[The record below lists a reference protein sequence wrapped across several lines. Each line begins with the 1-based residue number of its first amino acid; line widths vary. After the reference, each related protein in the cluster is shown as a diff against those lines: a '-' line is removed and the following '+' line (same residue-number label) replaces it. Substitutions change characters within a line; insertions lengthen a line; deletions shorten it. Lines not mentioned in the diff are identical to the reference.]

1 MEMIQ
6 SLDTIQLIILIG
18 IGVAVLLFGYKIKKA
33 AFFLIW
39 FLLGFCL
46 MMWLMPMI
54 NDAVPQI
61 ADNSIYQTLLPIG
74 GGIILAAMGFSI
86 EKLCVAGITFG
97 LVMLATV
104 QYFGTDWITLAIGAV
119 IGVLLGA
126 FAVNM
131 MKPATVIAT
140 AAVGAYVLTLVIF
153 AFFPQINF
161 AIFYWPILIGI
172 GVIGALFQFKSNKGI
187 V

>member
-1 MEMIQ
+1 MIQ
-6 SLDTIQLIILIG
+6 SLDTIQLIILIA
-18 IGVAVLLFGYKIKKA
+18 IGVAVLLFGYKIKKT

-39 FLLGFCL
+39 FLLGFCATV
-46 MMWLMPMI
+46 WLMPMI
-54 NDAVPQI
+54 NNAVPQI
-61 ADNSIYQTLLPIG
+61 ANDPIYQTLLPIG
-74 GGIILAAMGFSI
+74 GGIILAMMGFSI

-104 QYFGTDWITLAIGAV
+104 QYFGTDWVTLAIGAV

-140 AAVGAYVLTLVIF
+140 AAVGAYVLTLTIF
-153 AFFPQINF
+153 AFFPQIDF
-161 AIFYWPILIGI
+161 TIFYWPILIGI

>member
-1 MEMIQ
+1 M
-6 SLDTIQLIILIG
+6 
-18 IGVAVLLFGYKIKKA
+18 
-33 AFFLIW
+33 
-39 FLLGFCL
+39 
-46 MMWLMPMI
+46 
-54 NDAVPQI
+54 
-61 ADNSIYQTLLPIG
+61 
-74 GGIILAAMGFSI
+74 MGFSI

-97 LVMLATV
+97 LVMLSTV

-140 AAVGAYVLTLVIF
+140 AAVGAYVLTLTIF
-153 AFFPQINF
+153 AFFPQIDF
-161 AIFYWPILIGI
+161 TIFYWPILIGI
-172 GVIGALFQFKSNKGI
+172 GVVGALFQFKSNKGI